1 MFPMKIALFWVYG
14 VAHLQ
19 TNIPRF
25 IIPGSWTK
33 VPGWLQ
39 IDDAREV
46 IVRSEKRVCL
56 VLAVVAVVAEVK
68 L

>member
-1 MFPMKIALFWVYG
+1 
-14 VAHLQ
+14 
-19 TNIPRF
+19 
-25 IIPGSWTK
+25 

-46 IVRSEKRVCL
+46 IVRSEKRGWL